1 MPGES
6 VRPRPRLARK
16 AHRIVLLTVAIATTA
31 FALATIL
38 DLAGYVLSSSELGSL
53 LRFSA
58 QTTVVVVSLGVFF
71 IQWLPPKQEK
81 TAQSIFIASAFLA
94 VGFLSFAHILTCSMT
109 SAIIATETPMGSFF
123 HMMIGVTMAAALL
136 IAAFIPSQRTINRA
150 DSYKI
155 LLAFL
160 LYVCV
165 VAAAA
170 LLFGSAFPSLCPHD
184 ARADPVRIV
193 VEIGVIIGLVV
204 ATAKYYLIATRTKDV
219 MFTYLIMATAL
230 GAYTHAA
237 FCLHT
242 DPHDPYSVLSTVLTI
257 ASFGCVFLALF
268 STSVTQPYTRL
279 TKAQEQA
286 ERRRKEA
293 EAATVKAQTYLDFLS
308 HDIANMISPIMG
320 RAEMILRSSN
330 PSEEQKEE
338 ALKII
343 DQTQKVASLIVNL
356 RRLSNAERIDVS
368 KLEPVDLRELL
379 PHLQKMQVDSH
390 PDKRMDIT
398 IQFPKEAHIKVLGGS
413 AAEEIITEVFEN
425 AVKHGGK
432 EHAEVQ
438 ILVQAGRGDMQ
449 RRFWDIE
456 MIDNGPGMPDHTR
469 VALNVTSN
477 DPEKRFTRGVASS
490 LSIMSLI
497 AEALGGRIRIED
509 RVQGDHTH
517 GTKVTVTLPRA
528 Q

>member
-1 MPGES
+1 MSGES

-16 AHRIVLLTVAIATTA
+16 AYKIILLTVAIATTA

-165 VAAAA
+165 VAVAA

-204 ATAKYYLIATRTKDV
+204 ATAKYYLIAARTKDA
-219 MFTYLIMATAL
+219 MFTYLTMATAL

-242 DPHDPYSVLSTVLTI
+242 NPHDPYSVLSTVLTI

-279 TKAQEQA
+279 TKAREQA

-320 RAEMILRSSN
+320 RAEMISMSQGA
-330 PSEEQKEE
+330 SEEQKEE
-338 ALKII
+338 ALKIV
-343 DQTQKVASLIVNL
+343 DQTHKIASLIVNL
-356 RRLSNAERIDVS
+356 RRLSRTERIDAG
-368 KLEPVDLRELL
+368 KLGEVDLRVLL
-379 PHLQKMQVDSH
+379 PDLKNARKNSY
-390 PDKRMDIT
+390 PDKNLT
-398 IQFPKEAHIKVLGGS
+398 VKIQLPEDTLVKVLGGS
-413 AAEEIITEVFEN
+413 AAEEIIEEILDN

-432 EHAEVQ
+432 DSVMIEIDVHPAH
-438 ILVQAGRGDMQ
+438 GDLH
-449 RRFWDIE
+449 RRFWDIV
-456 MIDNGPGMPDHTR
+456 IQDHGTGIPDHTK
-469 VALNVTSN
+469 ATLNIASS

-490 LSIMSLI
+490 LSIMSLV

-509 RVQGDHTH
+509 RVPKDHTQ
-517 GTKVTVTLPRA
+517 GTKVTITLPRA

>member
-1 MPGES
+1 MGTS
-6 VRPRPRLARK
+6 SRLARK
-16 AHRIVLLTVAIATTA
+16 AQKLVLLTVAIATAA
-31 FALATIL
+31 FATAAALNLADYAL
-38 DLAGYVLSSSELGSL
+38 RDQELSSL
-53 LRFSA
+53 LRLSA
-58 QTTVVVVSLGVFF
+58 QCTVVFVSLGVFF

-81 TAQSIFIASAFLA
+81 TAQSIFIAAAFLA

-109 SAIIATETPMGSFF
+109 SAIFTTETPVGSFF
-123 HMMIGVTMAAALL
+123 HMMIGVTMAVALL
-136 IAAFIPSQRTINRA
+136 IAAFIPSERMIGRA

-155 LLAFL
+155 LLAFI
-160 LYVCV
+160 LYICAV

-170 LLFGSAFPSLCPHD
+170 VFGSAFPSLCPHD
-184 ARADPVRIV
+184 AAADPARIV
-193 VEIGVIIGLVV
+193 VEVCVIIGLLV
-204 ATAKYYLIATRTKDV
+204 ATAKYYEIGARTKEP
-219 MFTYLIMATAL
+219 MFTYLLIAVIL

-237 FCLHT
+237 FCLHKNPY
-242 DPHDPYSVLSTVLTI
+242 DAYSVLASGMTI

-268 STSVTQPYTRL
+268 GTSVSQPYTRL
-279 TKAQEQA
+279 KKAQEQA
-286 ERRRKEA
+286 ERRRREA

-320 RAEMILRSSN
+320 RAEMILRSSSA
-330 PSEEQKEE
+330 SEDQKEE

-356 RRLSNAERIDVS
+356 RRLSSAERIDVS

-379 PHLQKMQVDSH
+379 PRLRNMQVDSQ
-390 PDKRMDIT
+390 PDKRMDVT
-398 IQFPKEAHIKVLGGS
+398 IQFPKEARIKVLGGS

-432 EHAEVQ
+432 EHTEIEIRVQ
-438 ILVQAGRGDMQ
+438 TGRGDMHK
-449 RRFWDIE
+449 RFWDIE
-456 MIDNGPGMPDHTR
+456 VIDNGPGMPDHTR
-469 VALNVTSN
+469 IALNVTSS
-477 DPEKRFTRGVASS
+477 DPDKRFMRGVASS

-517 GTKVTVTLPRA
+517 GTKVTITLPRA

>member
-1 MPGES
+1 MIES
-6 VRPRPRLARK
+6 RAPEKNRRFVYLA
-16 AHRIVLLTVAIATTA
+16 AVLATLV
-31 FALATIL
+31 FALVFLINLKGTIVQ
-38 DLAGYVLSSSELGSL
+38 DSSQSSA
-53 LRFSA
+53 LRLTA
-58 QTTVVVVSLGVFF
+58 QTIVVFVCFGVFF
-71 IQWLPPKQEK
+71 IHWLPPKQPK
-81 TAQSIFIASAFLA
+81 TLQSIFIATAFLSTGILA
-94 VGFLSFAHILTCSMT
+94 FAQTLTCSMILNILE
-109 SAIIATETPMGSFF
+109 SEGPVGSFF
-123 HMMIGVTMAAALL
+123 HMMTGVTMAASLL
-136 IAAFIPSQRTINRA
+136 FAAYIPSQRGIQKRE
-150 DSYKI
+150 SYLI

-160 LYVCV
+160 LYTGAL
-165 VAAAA
+165 VAAAM
-170 LLFGSAFPSLCPHD
+170 LFGSYFPSLCPHD
-184 ARADPVRIV
+184 ANADSTRIV
-193 VEIGVIIGLVV
+193 IEVGMIIALLL
-204 ATAKYYLIATRTKDV
+204 ATAKYYRSGRESKEMLFAYLAVATILAS
-219 MFTYLIMATAL
+219 YS
-230 GAYTHAA
+230 HAA
-237 FCLHT
+237 FCLHQN
-242 DPHDPYSVLSTVLTI
+242 PYDAYSMLSTVLTI
-257 ASFGCVFLALF
+257 ASFGFVFLALF
-268 STSVTQPYTRL
+268 GISITQPYEKLMR
-279 TKAQEQA
+279 AQEQA

-432 EHAEVQ
+432 EHADVQ
-438 ILVQAGRGDMQ
+438 VLVQAGRGDMQ